1 MRPLVLSILL
11 FAACDPVTP
20 TGDLQ
25 GLMQPRPEPL
35 ATVAP
40 ALAPL
45 AADNVLMPEPSGFD
59 FDADA
64 PEDGPVDADALGDM
78 SDALGIDPDADTD
91 SVVPD
96 AEPMMVEDFA
106 MLELEPVVAPSTP
119 ISSPVATPVF
129 QPVVMGF
136 GVRLVSTTSQ
146 SQPPRAILGLT
157 DGREIV
163 VEPGMMLPDEHL
175 VVLAIGQD
183 SIQIAEITP
192 MGDRAKVE
200 SRVLQAM
207 YRQGSDGQ

>member
-11 FAACDPVTP
+11 LAACDPIAP

-25 GLMQPRPEPL
+25 SLIQPRAEPVV
-35 ATVAP
+35 AVAP
-40 ALAPL
+40 TPL
-45 AADNVLMPEPSGFD
+45 QGDATPVAEPGGFD

-64 PEDGPVDADALGDM
+64 PGD
-78 SDALGIDPDADTD
+78 DPIDPDATLSIAEALGLDVDADTAGL
-91 SVVPD
+91 VVEAP
-96 AEPMMVEDFA
+96 PMTVEDFA
-106 MLELEPVVAPSTP
+106 ISAPVPVLDPSTSVGSTAAIP
-119 ISSPVATPVF
+119 AF
-129 QPVVMGF
+129 QPVGMGF

-157 DGREIV
+157 DGREVV
-163 VEPGMMLPDEHL
+163 VEPGTMLPDEKL

-183 SIQIAEITP
+183 AVQIAEITP

-207 YRQGSDGQ
+207 YSQGNIGQ

>member
-1 MRPLVLSILL
+1 M
-11 FAACDPVTP
+11 
-20 TGDLQ
+20 
-25 GLMQPRPEPL
+25 
-35 ATVAP
+35 
-40 ALAPL
+40 
-45 AADNVLMPEPSGFD
+45 
-59 FDADA
+59 
-64 PEDGPVDADALGDM
+64 
-78 SDALGIDPDADTD
+78 
-91 SVVPD
+91 VPD